1 MTIMNDPHFE
11 TQNHIQTQTPQ
22 TMVHSI
28 VNSVVSISSIEPRY
42 YKYSIPMHVCK
53 YVFDLDEA
61 LPIGIDTC
69 FYYSTDAFI
78 VYYVFILVRQIKPF
92 YNLNPLAIHILLIVL
107 REYSLV

>member
-1 MTIMNDPHFE
+1 MNDLQTHRE
-11 TQNHIQTQTPQ
+11 IQTYTPQ

-28 VNSVVSISSIEPRY
+28 VNSIVSISSIEPRY

-61 LPIGIDTC
+61 IPIGIDTC

-78 VYYVFILVRQIKPF
+78 IYYVFILVRQIKPF
-92 YNLNPLAIHILLIVL
+92 YNLNPLAIDILLIIL
-107 REYSLV
+107 RQYSLV